1 MDSISVDG
9 PSAGECQVHIRLCS
23 SREPLVLGVARDE
36 TAEQLTVRVARH
48 CRIGPVARHLF
59 SLCDEETRLFLAGSQ
74 RVGGAVRRYTFLM
87 RFKVADVVRLRALD
101 PHAFDYLFH
110 QVREAFVMGTFS
122 NILRQKEDALGLAVT
137 DMYRLMRE
145 MNVRREDVEKD
156 YKSFIPRDLVKMHS
170 FFLKSPIRKHLIK
183 LEQGPINDVM
193 YIKEKYVQKA
203 LEMCP
208 TYGDETYTVQR
219 DEAGVVRQW
228 KLVVD
233 PFHPTQPGLRMKT
246 DGGENSIHICT
257 ISDICYISLRNDNR
271 VELARKNGVPQYF
284 RFASEAEMT
293 SCVSLLDSYYRLM
306 EKWTFCLS
314 KDLQLPSQ
322 LRLKQRRCH
331 GPVGQ
336 EFAHQKLREKRNNEP
351 GTYLLRQHSE
361 EYDVILVDVCQPNCE
376 QPLTIAIDET
386 AGGGFRCPGEEEE
399 HASIQELLA
408 QFSTDHLVQFKECL
422 PPSEHDES
430 PLRLCRDLSSDEEA
444 ARLKSKQKMG
454 NDQPLCI
461 PANSLKLYTGRAAE
475 VYGRY
480 TVVQRAQWHTSSG
493 TTRQVAVKRLQQH
506 LTKEHLQDFID
517 SVSAA
522 LQWTC
527 DAVVQFRGV
536 CLTQA
541 VSLVMDWYPLGPL
554 DSYLAENKHTLM
566 EVDLVEAGT
575 YLAKAL
581 WYLDEQGVTHGKL
594 RCRNVLVS
602 SRAENKF
609 HVRLADPG
617 LRLYTQ
623 NDLHWVPVE
632 YFDQLQSVAYSSAAD
647 VWSYGTTLWE
657 IFSYG
662 QTPLEGEDLDMAKQ
676 LYQRGGR
683 LPPPNGCPRDIYR
696 LMCDC
701 WHHMPHNRKTPQA
714 IMRDINQILY
724 NVFNARQVH
733 AYATL
738 SNSASVDS
746 GEGAGTPVDGTVTTL
761 GTDNTTVSAIES
773 VAPPMIDLLSEPFPG
788 GADLAR
794 VMSPES
800 VDPEGRTRDRL
811 VSIGR
816 HKLLIPGVP
825 TSLGGDSAEPVTP
838 ISPLDMF
845 EEACPSFPRVLQL
858 NQGQVQLGDRLG
870 VGFYGEVYKA
880 VLTHQDG
887 TWETVAAKRL
897 KKKAI
902 STAGLQDL
910 QREIAI
916 LKDLDHENVVK
927 MRGIVDE
934 PELMLV
940 MEYLP
945 PGALSSYLK
954 MYWDKL
960 TTHRLLKFAK
970 DVAKGMEYLGEKKIV
985 HRDLAARNILV
996 ASDTHVKISDFG
1008 LAQVTGANTYYYLK
1022 TNRELPFRWYAPES
1036 IRYGKFSSLSDV
1048 WSYGITLFEMF
1059 SGGEDPQIPNCDDQK
1074 LLETLDRGVRL
1085 CCPSECPLGIYTSLM
1100 WPCWDEQAHM
1110 RPCFSDLVHECASLM
1125 REY

>member
-1 MDSISVDG
+1 MDT
-9 PSAGECQVHIRLCS
+9 PSGEPGSGACEVHVRLCT
-23 SREPLVLGVARDE
+23 SREPLVLSVAADE
-36 TAEQLTVRVARH
+36 TAEQLCVRAVRR
-48 CRIGPVARHLF
+48 CQVGPVARHLF
-59 SLCDEETRLFLAGSQ
+59 SLCDDETRLFVAGNR
-74 RVGGAVRRYTFLM
+74 RVGGAVKRYTLLL
-87 RFKVADVVRLRALD
+87 RYKVPSASRLRAMD
-101 PHAFDYLFH
+101 ERAFDYFFH
-110 QVREAFVMGTFS
+110 QVREAFVLGTFA
-122 NILRQKEDALGLAVT
+122 NILKQKEDALGLAVT
-137 DMYRLMRE
+137 DMYRKMLE
-145 MNVRREDVEKD
+145 MSARREDVEKD
-156 YKSFIPRDLVKMHS
+156 YKSFIPKDLVKMHS

-183 LEQGPINDVM
+183 LEKLEIDDVM
-193 YIKEKYVQKA
+193 FIKEKYVQKA

-208 TYGDETYTVQR
+208 TYGDEIYTVQR
-219 DEAGVVRQW
+219 DEAGVVCNWR
-228 KLVVD
+228 LIVD
-233 PFHPTQPGLRMKT
+233 PYHPTQPGLRMKV
-246 DGGENSIHICT
+246 DGSENCIHICT

-284 RFASEAEMT
+284 RFCSEDETT
-293 SCVSLLDSYYRLM
+293 SFVSLLESYYRLM

-322 LRLKQRRCH
+322 LRLKQMRCH
-331 GPVGQ
+331 GPVGP
-336 EFAHQKLREKRNNEP
+336 EFAHRKLREKRDNEP
-351 GTYLLRQHSE
+351 GTYLLRQDDQL
-361 EYDVILVDVCQPNCE
+361 YDVILVDVCQPHCVV
-376 QPLTIAIDET
+376 PLTLAIEET
-386 AGGGFRCPGEEEE
+386 STGTFRCRGEEEQ
-399 HASIQELLA
+399 HDSVQNLLA
-408 QFSTDHLVQFKECL
+408 QFSVDHLLQFKECL

-430 PLRLCRDLSSDEEA
+430 PLRLCRDPATDMESA
-444 ARLKSKQKMG
+444 KLKSKQMMV

-461 PANSLKLYTGRAAE
+461 PAHALKLYTGRAAE

-480 TVVQRAQWHTSSG
+480 TVVQRAQWHTSAG
-493 TTRQVAVKRLQQH
+493 TSRQVAVKRLKQH
-506 LTKEHLQDFID
+506 LTKERLQEFID
-517 SVSAA
+517 SVSVA

-554 DSYLAENKHTLM
+554 DLYLAENRQLMM

-581 WYLDEQGVTHGKL
+581 WYLDEQGVTHGNL

-617 LRLYTQ
+617 LRVYSQ
-623 NDLHWVPVE
+623 NDIHWIPAE
-632 YFDQLQSVAYSSAAD
+632 FFDQLQSAAYSGAAD
-647 VWSYGTTLWE
+647 VWAYGTTLWE

-662 QTPLEGEDLDMAKQ
+662 QKPLDGEDLEMAKQ

-683 LPPPNGCPRDIYR
+683 LPPPAGCHRDIYR

-701 WHHMPHNRKTPQA
+701 WQQQPHNCKTPQA

-724 NVFNARQVH
+724 EVFNARQVH
-733 AYATL
+733 TYATL
-738 SNSASVDS
+738 SNSGSGGSGTAQLDS
-746 GEGAGTPVDGTVTTL
+746 TVTTL
-761 GTDNTTVSAIES
+761 GTDTTVAVTESAS
-773 VAPPMIDLLSEPFPG
+773 PSMIDLLSEPFSG
-788 GADLAR
+788 GAELGR
-794 VMSPES
+794 VMSPQRAE
-800 VDPEGRTRDRL
+800 PEPRTRDRL

-816 HKLLIPGVP
+816 HKLLIPGVSS
-825 TSLGGDSAEPVTP
+825 SLGDPAEPVTP

-858 NQGQVQLGDRLG
+858 NQAQVQLGDTLG

-887 TWETVAAKRL
+887 AWETVAAKRL
-897 KKKAI
+897 KRRAI

-916 LKDLDHENVVK
+916 LKELDHENVVK
-927 MRGIVDE
+927 LRGIVDE

-945 PGALSSYLK
+945 LGALLSYLK
-954 MYWDKL
+954 MYADKL
-960 TTHRLLKFAK
+960 STHRLLKFAL

-996 ASDTHVKISDFG
+996 ASETQVKISDFG
-1008 LAQVTGANTYYYLK
+1008 LAQVTGSNTYYYLK

-1048 WSYGITLFEMF
+1048 WSYGITLYEMF
-1059 SGGEDPQIPNCDDQK
+1059 SGGEDPRIPNCDDQK

-1085 CCPSECPLGIYTSLM
+1085 CCPPRCPVGIYTTLM
-1100 WPCWDEQAHM
+1100 WPCWDEQSHM
-1110 RPCFSDLVHECASLM
+1110 RPCFTHLVQEVGSLM
-1125 REY
+1125 KEY